1 MVGHFSLDGKVAVV
15 TGGVQG
21 IGKAVA
27 TRLSEAGALVH
38 IADLH
43 APSDGATSHQTDVS
57 QETDVQAMI
66 AAVKAYSGRLDIVV
80 NNAGIHRDYATL
92 SEMKLSDLEDC
103 LAVNTRGVAQVIK
116 HAAPLLE
123 DAGAIVN
130 IASMAAQLG
139 VGTLGTYAASKAA
152 VLALTRVA
160 AIELADRGIRVN
172 AICPGSVRTP
182 MALADGGEDLL
193 KVEAAATPLGRICE
207 PEEVAALV
215 HALVASDF
223 SFMTGQAI
231 NLCGGLSAGISD
243 TVWQAVA
250 AGSS

>member
-1 MVGHFSLDGKVAVV
+1 
-15 TGGVQG
+15 
-21 IGKAVA
+21 
-27 TRLSEAGALVH
+27 
-38 IADLH
+38 
-43 APSDGATSHQTDVS
+43 
-57 QETDVQAMI
+57 
-66 AAVKAYSGRLDIVV
+66 
-80 NNAGIHRDYATL
+80 
-92 SEMKLSDLEDC
+92 
-103 LAVNTRGVAQVIK
+103 
-116 HAAPLLE
+116 
-123 DAGAIVN
+123 
-130 IASMAAQLG
+130 
-139 VGTLGTYAASKAA
+139 
-152 VLALTRVA
+152 
-160 AIELADRGIRVN
+160 
-172 AICPGSVRTP
+172 

>member
-1 MVGHFSLDGKVAVV
+1 MVRHFSLDGKVAIV
-15 TGGVQG
+15 TGGSQG
-21 IGKAVA
+21 IGAA
-27 TRLSEAGALVH
+27 IAARLTEAGAIVH
-38 IADLH
+38 IADLNAAADSPLSH
-43 APSDGATSHQTDVS
+43 AVDVS
-57 QETDVQAMI
+57 RESDVQRLI
-66 AAVKAYSGRLDIVV
+66 GAVCAHSGRLDIVV
-80 NNAGIHRDYATL
+80 NNAGIHRDYASL
-92 SEMKLSDLEDC
+92 SEMELSDLEAC
-103 LAVNTRGVAQVIK
+103 LSVNTKGVAHAIK
-116 HAAPLLE
+116 HAGPVLE
-123 DAGAIVN
+123 PGGAMVN

-139 VGTLGTYAASKAA
+139 VGTLGSYAASKAA

-231 NLCGGLSAGISD
+231 NLCGGLSAGISEG
-243 TVWQAVA
+243 VWQAVA
-250 AGSS
+250 ENG